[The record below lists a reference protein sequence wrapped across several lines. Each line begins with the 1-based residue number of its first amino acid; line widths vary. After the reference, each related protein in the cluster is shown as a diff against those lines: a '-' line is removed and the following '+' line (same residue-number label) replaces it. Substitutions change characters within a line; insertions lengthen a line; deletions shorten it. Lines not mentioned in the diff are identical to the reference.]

1 MFQRSQ
7 QMQYELIQSTR
18 IETMSQLVDPL
29 KRLWPNLAALVL
41 MAIKNHE
48 SPARVGEVLAV
59 ELVSLF
65 EMIENQDGKKVQ
77 TLQSQV
83 RELESELKKAEE
95 QYTKDRGILSRAV
108 NQLKEKNE
116 DLSKQ
121 IRIQNTLI
129 AELLRKISNLT
140 GTADSSS

>member
-1 MFQRSQ
+1 
-7 QMQYELIQSTR
+7 
-18 IETMSQLVDPL
+18 MSQMVEPL
-29 KRLWPNLAALVL
+29 KKLWPNLATLL
-41 MAIKNHE
+41 TMAIKNHE

-59 ELVSLF
+59 ELASLI
-65 EMIENQDGKKVQ
+65 ERIENQDGKKVQ
-77 TLQSQV
+77 ALQSQV
-83 RELESELKKAEE
+83 RDLERELKKTEE

-129 AELLRKISNLT
+129 ADLHRKISNLT
-140 GTADSSS
+140 SAADSSS